1 MTNNK
6 LGLFFRI
13 KSDAGKK
20 MTKGRAESYSAGDG
34 SERGQPLN
42 VIGVAAPESIALGV
56 LSPLQHKLLALVGG
70 VLVAHPAVEK
80 AGDCV

>member
-1 MTNNK
+1 MTNNE
-6 LGLFFRI
+6 LALFFKI
-13 KSDAGKK
+13 KSDAGNN
-20 MTKGRAESYSAGDG
+20 GAESYSAGDG

-42 VIGVAAPESIALGV
+42 VIGVAAPKSIALGV